1 MGSQGTTKGTWIEN
15 VPQVEQPYQVVPEIY
30 EVPSGQHFFHWDP
43 GWDPKTTQQG
53 LKPKMFDRSKNLVKF
68 LWILMRPHHASFFHQ
83 DPGWDPKGPPQRR
96 KLKMS
101 DRWKNL
107 FKLLFEFIRS
117 HQDRTFFI
125 RIQDEAPRN
134 NNRGQNRKCMTCWKT
149 LSSFYWIWW
158 GLVRTSLFPLGPRVG
173 SQGEAKCK
181 KSENVWH
188 VETLYQVC
196 IEFYKAPSRH
206 HFFH

>member
-1 MGSQGTTKGTWIEN
+1 MWVFSSRAQDWITRNNQRGNNWKCLTGWKNLVAFYWNCWATIRTLLFPLGPRMGSQGTTKGTWIEN

-53 LKPKMFDRSKNLVKF
+53 LKPKMCDRSKNLVKF

-117 HQDRTFFI
+117 HQDRTFF
-125 RIQDEAPRN
+125 
-134 NNRGQNRKCMTCWKT
+134 
-149 LSSFYWIWW
+149 
-158 GLVRTSLFPLGPRVG
+158 
-173 SQGEAKCK
+173 
-181 KSENVWH
+181 H
-188 VETLYQVC
+188 
-196 IEFYKAPSRH
+196 
-206 HFFH
+206 